1 MQWIW
6 VSCYSQT
13 LVIYVVIANGML
25 IGIECNI
32 NTSNGRIVKISIMF
46 KSYPNQYVLIYCI
59 N

>member
-32 NTSNGRIVKISIMF
+32 NTSNGRIVK
-46 KSYPNQYVLIYCI
+46 
-59 N
+59 